1 MKSIGYLPTLSQ
13 IFNPHATNNGRRTR
27 PYEKSRR
34 RNARRRLFPAISPSE
49 QRDDET
55 TQTH

>member
-13 IFNPHATNNGRRTR
+13 ICNPHATNSKPNNR
-27 PYEKSRR
+27 PHEKSRR
-34 RNARRRLFPAISPSE
+34 RNARRRLFPAISPSG